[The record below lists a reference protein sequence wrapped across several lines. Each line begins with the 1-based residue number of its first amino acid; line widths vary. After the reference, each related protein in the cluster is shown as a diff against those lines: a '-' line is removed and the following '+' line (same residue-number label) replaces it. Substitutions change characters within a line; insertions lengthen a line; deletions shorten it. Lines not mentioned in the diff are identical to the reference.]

1 MTGLSDLAFPP
12 DGPLSKW
19 GEDQRHHQQQQQQQG
34 FLDLN
39 GEDVES
45 WQFTIQRYM
54 GVWTAAVFSLIA
66 FVSPIFMVAIPQMD
80 IIQLRESQLRCDVR
94 QSLT

>member
-19 GEDQRHHQQQQQQQG
+19 GEDQRSHLHGNQQHTGG

-66 FVSPIFMVAIPQMD
+66 FVSPIFMVLIPQME
-80 IIQLRESQLRCDVR
+80 IVQLRESQLRCDV
-94 QSLT
+94 SV